1 MDEDDR
7 RLSCTNVS
15 RSWIKGA
22 FVLEILLGLTWGFGL
37 AFVNERTVVF
47 AYIFTIL
54 NSLQGT
60 FIFVF
65 HCIMNE
71 KVMLALCRLFQIQ
84 IQFVYQELKMT
95 VLSRRPFGGQQ
106 YEYTSAVIKVESPT
120 IYTTLLFL

>member
-1 MDEDDR
+1 M
-7 RLSCTNVS
+7 
-15 RSWIKGA
+15 
-22 FVLEILLGLTWGFGL
+22 LEILLGLTWGFGL